1 MPKETFFN
9 LPEEKRELLIQ
20 LAIEEFLVFRY
31 EGFSIS
37 RFVEKAGIAKGSFYQ
52 YFTGKEDLYRFII
65 ELAGQRKLRY
75 ITALTHKLEALPFFD
90 LLKAIYMGS
99 YDFLKAEYQLA
110 AIVDRFLKS
119 SDSQFK
125 EKILGDSLEK
135 SNLFVEAM
143 LKKAIEQGELQPQM
157 DIPYTAFIITSFSV
171 ALSDYALSQ
180 VSTIQELGKDSYSDL
195 VDKTIALLAS
205 GIHR

>member
-75 ITALTHKLEALPFFD
+75 ITALTHELEALPFFD

-143 LKKAIEQGELQPQM
+143 LKTAIEQGELQPQM

>member
-75 ITALTHKLEALPFFD
+75 ITDLTHELEALPFFD

-119 SDSQFK
+119 SDSQCK